1 MLNLILFG
9 PPGAGK
15 GTQAEI
21 LEREHG
27 LKKLSTGDMLRAEV
41 EQGTELGREARRY
54 MDEGKLVPDELLVS
68 MIRERIKQPDC
79 ANGFILD
86 GFPRTQAQAA
96 ALERMLKENGFH
108 LDAVIALEVDEEELI
123 GRVIKRAQDDPE
135 NARSDDN
142 EETMRQRL
150 SVYHEQT
157 APILPFYEQRDQL
170 YKVDGMQ
177 AVDTVAREIEEILE
191 KAKVA

>member
-41 EQGTELGREARRY
+41 EQDTELGREAKNY
-54 MDEGKLVPDELLVS
+54 MDEGNLVPDELLVS
-68 MIRERIKQPDC
+68 MIRERIKQTDC

-96 ALERMLKENGFH
+96 ALERMLNDNGFN
-108 LDAVIALEVDEEELI
+108 LDAVIALEVDEDELVN
-123 GRVIKRAQDDPE
+123 RVVKRARQDPG
-135 NARSDDN
+135 NARADDN

-150 SVYHEQT
+150 EVYHEQT
-157 APILPFYEQRDQL
+157 APILPFYETRDLLHQ
-170 YKVDGMQ
+170 VDGMQ
-177 AVDTVAREIEEILE
+177 TVDTVARDIEDII
-191 KAKVA
+191 AQARAA

>member
-41 EQGTELGREARRY
+41 TDGTELGREAKSH

-96 ALERMLKENGFH
+96 ALERMLHEQGFN
-108 LDAVIALEVDEEELI
+108 LDAVIALQVDEEELVN
-123 GRVIKRAQDDPE
+123 RVVKRAQEDPE

-170 YKVDGMQ
+170 YRVDGMQ
-177 AVDTVAREIEEILE
+177 AVDTVAREIEDILK
-191 KAKVA
+191 KARAA